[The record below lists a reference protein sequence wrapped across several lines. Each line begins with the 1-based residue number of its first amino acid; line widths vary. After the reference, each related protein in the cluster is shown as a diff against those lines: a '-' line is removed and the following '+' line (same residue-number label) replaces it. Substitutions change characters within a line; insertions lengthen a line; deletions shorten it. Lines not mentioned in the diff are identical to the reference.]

1 MMYIGAIF
9 GLGIGICLYMLV
21 GFIFLCTE
29 FGLFPL
35 ARALS
40 NAKAYICAMA
50 LWPILLV
57 LSVAL
62 LAFSMF
68 GGNDVK
74 KS

>member
-1 MMYIGAIF
+1 MTYIGAIF

-40 NAKAYICAMA
+40 NAKVYICAMA

>member
-1 MMYIGAIF
+1 MTYIGAIF

-21 GFIFLCTE
+21 GFLFLCTE

-35 ARALS
+35 VRALGS
-40 NAKAYICAMA
+40 AKAYVCSMV

-62 LAFSMF
+62 LVFSMF
-68 GGNDVK
+68 GGNDAK